1 MNNFAV
7 CVKKDYLPA
16 SWRVKQNCFTLI
28 ELLVVIAI
36 IAILAAIL
44 LPALQNARAR
54 GRSASC
60 INNLKQLVI
69 ASTQYSQDANGY
81 TVQAD
86 RSQRVVAPKNYW
98 YWGATFYFSK
108 YVNSGDILI
117 CPETYNWQYAK
128 TIEGQYSVTDNPH
141 HFRYTTYGINVA
153 IGSNY
158 IASGNAISVPTM
170 KVGTCRS
177 PGKTLAFADSKCKD
191 YATPTGFGYINEY
204 NKIGRIPNNHNKG
217 ANLAKVDGHVE
228 WMAQPD
234 KIICGFKSGST
245 KRADLIYLNPN
256 YKGE

>member
-1 MNNFAV
+1 MGKRLRHAG
-7 CVKKDYLPA
+7 VKNDF
-16 SWRVKQNCFTLI
+16 FTLI

-60 INNLKQLVI
+60 INNLKQIVV

-86 RSQRVVAPKNYW
+86 RSKRVVTPKNYW

-117 CPETYNWQYAK
+117 CPETYNWQHAK

-158 IASGNAISVPTM
+158 IASGDAISVPTM

-191 YATPTGFGYINEY
+191 LATPTGFGYINEY

-234 KIICGFKSGST
+234 QIICGFKSGST

-256 YKGE
+256 YKE

>member
-60 INNLKQLVI
+60 INNLKQIVV

-86 RSQRVVAPKNYW
+86 RSQRVVEPKNYW

-128 TIEGQYSVTDNPH
+128 TIEGQYSATDNPH

-191 YATPTGFGYINEY
+191 LATPTGFGYINEY

-256 YKGE
+256 YKE